1 MKTLRVNDK
10 EVAIIAEDGSL
21 NGSARLSGSHIIFN
35 QASDA
40 QRVWELLTADA
51 LEYKEPS
58 TAMHSAELEMLSKR
72 IDDLEMVAAP
82 EPGDETLSE
91 LYDHLEK
98 RIDELEDE
106 DHQHDVVM
114 DFIKQDQTGT
124 IRRKVLEIVAD
135 KLRF

>member
-35 QASDA
+35 QATDA

-58 TAMHSAELEMLSKR
+58 TTMHLADLEMLSKS

-98 RIDELEDE
+98 RIEELEDS

-124 IRRKVLEIVAD
+124 IRLKVLEIVAD
-135 KLRF
+135 KLQL